1 MKALITGFAVGAII
15 FLSAACPGP
24 TVPSVPLEE
33 LLSAPE
39 RVAVA
44 GRTFTLETFLWR
56 DFMPG
61 GNSGGSDLMAVV
73 LITADD
79 LQPFPADLD
88 SDKLWVIHS
97 SEVWETGFS
106 GESGPPDQTRL
117 HQLQKRAG
125 GGPKWE
131 TGIKVEVV
139 VRLLGPGGH
148 GYLLRASGQT
158 IGQTV

>member
-1 MKALITGFAVGAII
+1 MKALTTGFAVAAII
-15 FLSAACPGP
+15 FLNAACPGP

-39 RVAVA
+39 RVTVG
-44 GRTFTLETFLWR
+44 GRSFTLETFLWR

-61 GNSGGSDLMAVV
+61 ENSGGSDLMAVV

-88 SDKLWVIHS
+88 SDRLWVIHG
-97 SEVWETGFS
+97 SEVWETGYS
-106 GESGPPDQTRL
+106 RESGPPDQAHI
-117 HQLQKRAG
+117 HQLQQRAG

-139 VRLLGPGGH
+139 VRLLGPGGR
-148 GYLLRASGQT
+148 GYLLRASGQM
-158 IGQTV
+158 ISRTV